1 MPISALP
8 QYPTVIVTSMGLK
21 KREYGGH
28 GGLGDKRWERYSEA
42 FDRVEQCLGS
52 GQCLKRIMEL

>member
-1 MPISALP
+1 
-8 QYPTVIVTSMGLK
+8 MGLK